1 MDNKIYYE
9 IAGIVLEI
17 NLPERIVIEPME
29 PYCIYRVEKKTPD
42 IFLNYSFV
50 KQLKLPE
57 RLPIYKKD
65 QEEIY
70 ESEEEVIRFVHRCSP
85 ILKEIDRTVKLEKE
99 MGDFINRYKKDVP
112 NQYEIF
118 LLEHQILNEKKIFYT
133 MGLEHLLATQR
144 AVILH
149 SAYIDY
155 KGKAILFSAPS
166 GTGKSTQAELW
177 RMNRE
182 GTEVVNGDRSILTCR
197 DGIPEANGLPFC
209 GTSKIYKKKT
219 LPIRAIVVLRQGKQ
233 NVIHRL
239 QPLEA
244 VQWLLSECN
253 VMFGIRQD
261 VENTMD
267 LLTELVQSVPVFW
280 FFCLPDVSAVSVLE
294 QALIDYEQE
303 FESKEKK

>member
-9 IAGIVLEI
+9 IAGIVLKI
-17 NLPERIVIEPME
+17 NLPEGIVIKPME

-50 KQLKLPE
+50 KQLKLPK

-70 ESEEEVIRFVHRCSP
+70 ELEEEVIRFVHRCSP
-85 ILKEIDRTVKLEKE
+85 ILKEIDGTIKLEKE
-99 MGDFINRYKKDVP
+99 TGDFINYYKKDVP

-197 DGIPEANGLPFC
+197 GGIPEANGLPFC

-261 VENTMD
+261 VENTVD

-280 FFCLPDVSAVSVLE
+280 FSCLPDVSAVSVLE

>member
-42 IFLNYSFV
+42 IFFNYSFV

-244 VQWLLSECN
+244 VQWLLSECT

-280 FFCLPDVSAVSVLE
+280 FSCLPDVSAVSVLE

>member
-42 IFLNYSFV
+42 IFFNYSFV

-244 VQWLLSECN
+244 VQWLLSECT

-280 FFCLPDVSAVSVLE
+280 FSCLPDVSAVSVLE
-294 QALIDYEQE
+294 QALIDCEQE

>member
-9 IAGIVLEI
+9 IAGIVLKI
-17 NLPERIVIEPME
+17 NLPEGIVIKPME

-50 KQLKLPE
+50 KQLKLPK

-85 ILKEIDRTVKLEKE
+85 ILKEIDGTIKLEKE
-99 MGDFINRYKKDVP
+99 TGDFINYYKKDVP

-197 DGIPEANGLPFC
+197 GGIPEANGLPFC

-261 VENTMD
+261 VENTVD

-280 FFCLPDVSAVSVLE
+280 FSCLPDVSAVSVLE

>member
-9 IAGIVLEI
+9 IAGIVLEV
-17 NLPERIVIEPME
+17 NLPKGIVIEPME

-65 QEEIY
+65 QEKIY

-85 ILKEIDRTVKLEKE
+85 ILKEIDGTVKLEKE
-99 MGDFINRYKKDVP
+99 TGDFMNRYKKDVP

-118 LLEHQILNEKKIFYT
+118 LLEHQTLNEKKIFYSI
-133 MGLEHLLATQR
+133 GLEHLLATQR

-219 LPIRAIVVLRQGKQ
+219 LPIRAIVILRQGKQ

-253 VMFGIRQD
+253 VMFRIRQD

-267 LLTELVQSVPVFW
+267 LLTELVQIIPVFW
-280 FFCLPDVSAVSVLE
+280 FSCLPDVSAVSVLE

>member
-1 MDNKIYYE
+1 
-9 IAGIVLEI
+9 
-17 NLPERIVIEPME
+17 
-29 PYCIYRVEKKTPD
+29 
-42 IFLNYSFV
+42 
-50 KQLKLPE
+50 
-57 RLPIYKKD
+57 
-65 QEEIY
+65 
-70 ESEEEVIRFVHRCSP
+70 
-85 ILKEIDRTVKLEKE
+85 
-99 MGDFINRYKKDVP
+99 
-112 NQYEIF
+112 
-118 LLEHQILNEKKIFYT
+118 
-133 MGLEHLLATQR
+133 
-144 AVILH
+144 
-149 SAYIDY
+149 
-155 KGKAILFSAPS
+155 
-166 GTGKSTQAELW
+166 
-177 RMNRE
+177 MNRE

-267 LLTELVQSVPVFW
+267 LLTELVQIIPVFW
-280 FFCLPDVSAVSVLE
+280 FSCLPDVSAVSVLE

>member
-9 IAGIVLEI
+9 IARIVLEV
-17 NLPERIVIEPME
+17 NLPEKAIIEPME

-70 ESEEEVIRFVHRCSP
+70 ELEEEVIRFVHRCSP
-85 ILKEIDRTVKLEKE
+85 ILKEIDGTIKLEKE

-118 LLEHQILNEKKIFYT
+118 LLEHQMLNEKKIFYT

-280 FFCLPDVSAVSVLE
+280 FSCLPDVSAVSVLE